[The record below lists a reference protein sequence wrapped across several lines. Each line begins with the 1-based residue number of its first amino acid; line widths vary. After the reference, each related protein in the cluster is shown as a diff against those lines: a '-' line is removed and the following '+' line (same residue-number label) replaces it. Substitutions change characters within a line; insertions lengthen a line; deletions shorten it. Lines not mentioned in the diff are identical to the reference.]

1 MAQPGKLLKEQ
12 KYDRQLRLWGDHG
25 QEALESAHVCLIN
38 ATATGT
44 EILKNLVL
52 PGIGSFTI
60 IDGNQVSGEDAGNNF
75 FLQRSSIGKNRA
87 QAAMEFLQELNNDVS
102 GSFVEE
108 SPENLLDNDPSFFC
122 RFTIVVATQLSES
135 TLLRLADVLW
145 NSQIPL
151 LICRTYGLVGY
162 MRIIIKE
169 HPVIES
175 HPDNALE
182 DLRLDKPFPELRE
195 HFQSYDLDHMEKKD
209 HSHTPWIVI
218 VAKYLAQWY
227 SETNGRIPKTY
238 KEKEDFRDLIRQG
251 ILKNE
256 NGAPEDEENFEEAIK
271 NVNTALN
278 TTQIPSSIEDIFNDD
293 RCINITK
300 QTPTFWILARALKEF
315 VAKEGQGNLPVRGTI
330 PDMIADSGKYI
341 KLQNVYREK
350 AKKDAAAVG
359 NHVAKLLQSI
369 GQAPESISEKELKL
383 LCSNSAFLRV
393 VRCRS
398 LAEEYSLD
406 TVNKDEIISSMD
418 NPDNEIVLYLMLRA
432 VDRFH
437 KQHGRYPGVSNYQ
450 VEEDIGKLKSCLTS
464 FLQEYG
470 LSVMVKDDYVHEF
483 CRYGAAEPHTI
494 AAFLGEV
501 KTDLNLLLEC
511 LKYQMDNAFSQKE
524 ALVTIHSI
532 CQQNSNAGLYFRE
545 IGGLMFVKNL
555 AKSSEHS
562 MVKEAALYTLGAV
575 AEQNVYCQQTLCT
588 SELFEDLIWF
598 LSNSDSNTNL
608 KRMSVYVILVL
619 VSNNRTGQTLVRETG
634 CISVLSQL
642 FKTVLSK
649 YELNL
654 SDESA
659 SQSYQLWSSVC
670 STLCVCVNNPQN
682 DENQMVCSSL
692 FTHAND
698 WLINCMKAEIIRPI
712 CSFIGLTLANNTY
725 VQKYFISV
733 GGLDVLS
740 QVLVQL
746 ESDSHKTPFSA
757 KLAVVVTKT
766 VDACIADNPTFGV
779 VLSKYHIVSKL
790 LALLLLDSLDSGEK
804 FSVILTLGHC
814 TEDCEENQYDFFK
827 NNGLPLM
834 IQALTES
841 QSEELNKAAT
851 FVLHNC
857 KKISEKL
864 SLSLGEYSFDKN
876 EEHLKDINMKEK
888 NLEDYWKKAKEILH
902 RIEELETKGN
912 EENIQG
918 ENYKNNI
925 SSVNVN
931 IQDTLKHFHADS
943 GGGVPKAEDKDKS
956 QARKLHASK
965 SHKVMSKACTND
977 DQVKMELRSANPVN
991 ACYRESGQNKT
1002 LCTANS
1008 SCKQNLCEETTSEK
1022 KNFVSQSRDHIFKHP
1037 TPIAKNT
1044 KQQLPVTDPFTLC
1057 SDIINK
1063 EVISFL
1069 ETDSCSKMLR
1079 YRCSGCIAV
1088 GKSLNSRNFSKLLH
1102 CCPYQCDRHKAI
1114 VEAEDRYK
1122 SELRKSLICNK
1133 IMEPFGKTVAVRQQG
1148 RKAVDLAHKYHKL
1161 TKCPKYVAP

>member
-1 MAQPGKLLKEQ
+1 M
-12 KYDRQLRLWGDHG
+12 
-25 QEALESAHVCLIN
+25 
-38 ATATGT
+38 
-44 EILKNLVL
+44 
-52 PGIGSFTI
+52 
-60 IDGNQVSGEDAGNNF
+60 SGELENPG
-75 FLQRSSIGKNRA
+75 LRGKGPR
-87 QAAMEFLQELNNDVS
+87 
-102 GSFVEE
+102 
-108 SPENLLDNDPSFFC
+108 
-122 RFTIVVATQLSES
+122 
-135 TLLRLADVLW
+135 
-145 NSQIPL
+145 
-151 LICRTYGLVGY
+151 
-162 MRIIIKE
+162 
-169 HPVIES
+169 
-175 HPDNALE
+175 
-182 DLRLDKPFPELRE
+182 
-195 HFQSYDLDHMEKKD
+195 DH
-209 HSHTPWIVI
+209 
-218 VAKYLAQWY
+218 
-227 SETNGRIPKTY
+227 
-238 KEKEDFRDLIRQG
+238 
-251 ILKNE
+251 
-256 NGAPEDEENFEEAIK
+256 
-271 NVNTALN
+271 
-278 TTQIPSSIEDIFNDD
+278 
-293 RCINITK
+293 
-300 QTPTFWILARALKEF
+300 
-315 VAKEGQGNLPVRGTI
+315 
-330 PDMIADSGKYI
+330 
-341 KLQNVYREK
+341 
-350 AKKDAAAVG
+350 
-359 NHVAKLLQSI
+359 
-369 GQAPESISEKELKL
+369 
-383 LCSNSAFLRV
+383 LCSS
-393 VRCRS
+393 
-398 LAEEYSLD
+398 
-406 TVNKDEIISSMD
+406 K
-418 NPDNEIVLYLMLRA
+418 
-432 VDRFH
+432 
-437 KQHGRYPGVSNYQ
+437 GVSSSY
-450 VEEDIGKLKSCLTS
+450 L
-464 FLQEYG
+464 
-470 LSVMVKDDYVHEF
+470 
-483 CRYGAAEPHTI
+483 
-494 AAFLGEV
+494 EV

-588 SELFEDLIWF
+588 SELFEDLTWF

-634 CISVLSQL
+634 CISVLLQL

-659 SQSYQLWSSVC
+659 FQSYQLWSSVC

-682 DENQMVCSSL
+682 DENQMLCCSL

-857 KKISEKL
+857 KKITEKL

-902 RIEELETKGN
+902 RIEELETEGN
-912 EENIQG
+912 EENIKG
-918 ENYKNNI
+918 ENYKNNV
-925 SSVNVN
+925 SSVNIN
-931 IQDTLKHFHADS
+931 IQDTLKHLHADS
-943 GGGVPKAEDKDKS
+943 SGGVPKAEDKDKS
-956 QARKLHASK
+956 QARKLHGSK

-977 DQVKMELRSANPVN
+977 DQVKMVLRSANPVN
-991 ACYRESGQNKT
+991 ACYRESGKNKT

-1037 TPIAKNT
+1037 TPIAQNT
-1044 KQQLPVTDPFTLC
+1044 KQHLPVTDPFTLC

-1079 YRCSGCIAV
+1079 YRCSEILLTPRRRRQLSSESTTPGRI
-1088 GKSLNSRNFSKLLH
+1088 KKRRIRKNFTKEEINYLFNGVKKMGNH
-1102 CCPYQCDRHKAI
+1102 WN
-1114 VEAEDRYK
+1114 
-1122 SELRKSLICNK
+1122 LILWSF
-1133 IMEPFGKTVAVRQQG
+1133 PFQQG
-1148 RKAVDLAHKYHKL
+1148 RKAVDLAHKYHRL
-1161 TKCPKYVAP
+1161 TKCPKHVAP